1 VWKQF
6 EGIMVDFFT
15 NCSINFLTFLHKP
28 YIHIIMDITT
38 LIFITIIVFVIAFA
52 AFRLFDVKKKKMKLE
67 LERSARILPLYEKA
81 ETATGLT
88 AEDVLPFAQ
97 NPLSRYDTFLYL
109 KELGELNLFP
119 ENYLTLVKGAES
131 SLAQWLEFPTE
142 LDACPDELEHI
153 KRVTIDFDGRNNLIH
168 YEVFKYRVNPPH
180 RATGN
185 GWMLGV
191 VGPFFDDSKPYDFPA
206 ATFSRVSST
215 VDNITPEEE
224 VKWVHEN
231 IAMRR

>member
-1 VWKQF
+1 
-6 EGIMVDFFT
+6 
-15 NCSINFLTFLHKP
+15 
-28 YIHIIMDITT
+28 MDITT
-38 LIFITIIVFVIAFA
+38 LIVITIIVFIIAFA
-52 AFRLFDVKKKKMKLE
+52 AFRLFDVKKERKKLE
-67 LERSARILPLYEKA
+67 LEKSARLLPLYKKA
-81 ETATGLT
+81 ETAIGLT

-97 NPLSRYDTFLYL
+97 NLLTRYDTFLYL
-109 KELGELNLFP
+109 KELDELSLFP
-119 ENYLTLVKGAES
+119 EEYLTLIKGAES

-142 LDACPDELEHI
+142 LDACPDEIEHI
-153 KRVTIDFDGRNNLIH
+153 KRVTIDFDGRNNFIH

-180 RATGN
+180 WAAEN

-215 VDNITPEEE
+215 VDKITPEEE

-231 IAMRR
+231 IGMRR